1 MNKKDLELNMK
12 EVKGIGFGIGI
23 SADMM
28 MDALM
33 NMVTGEVGNKND
45 KGIYQNFTAITS
57 WDTGDGKIQTQKFK
71 DGKALG
77 KPEDFSMKD
86 FLNNVVEH
94 NIEKLPDPPLV
105 ADKFVPITLMRHFMD
120 NYSADDKGAIP
131 GLYEVCG
138 FITGLDFIPESRKFS
153 RPDWNAN
160 DLGYAYLMKTE
171 EEVQKEEEV
180 LFITSYMVSDD
191 IFAQK
196 TKNIKAKVIRLDY
209 EGPDMTRFINA
220 YDALNGVVVVVDT
233 NSISAF
239 QGSTK
244 YLTDIVVEMRTSYN
258 EDEVALYVLNDIGF
272 ELIMGQDV
280 KKVVPEGTVISK

>member
-1 MNKKDLELNMK
+1 MNKK

-23 SADMM
+23 GADVMM
-28 MDALM
+28 GTLMDM
-33 NMVTGEVGNKND
+33 ITGKVGNKND

-77 KPEDFSMKD
+77 KPEDISMKD

-120 NYSADDKGAIP
+120 NYGADDKGAIP

-180 LFITSYMVSDD
+180 LFITSYLVSDD
-191 IFAQK
+191 IFAKK
-196 TKNIKAKVIRLDY
+196 TENIKAKVVRLDY
-209 EGPDMTRFINA
+209 EGPDMVRFINA
-220 YDALNGVVVVVDT
+220 YDALNGVVVVVDM
-233 NSISAF
+233 NSIFAF

-244 YLTDIVVEMRTSYN
+244 YLTDIVVEMRSSYN
-258 EDEVALYVLNDIGF
+258 EDEVALYVLNNIGF
-272 ELIMGQDV
+272 ELIMGQDI

>member
-1 MNKKDLELNMK
+1 MKKK

-23 SADMM
+23 GADVMI
-28 MDALM
+28 DALM
-33 NMVTGEVGNKND
+33 NAVTGKIGKMND
-45 KGIYQNFTAITS
+45 KGIYQTFTAITT
-57 WDTGDGKIQTQKFK
+57 WDTNGGVVQLQKFEDGKPVGHVKEYSIKELI
-71 DGKALG
+71 DNIVG
-77 KPEDFSMKD
+77 
-86 FLNNVVEH
+86 H
-94 NIEKLPDPPLV
+94 NIDALPDLPV
-105 ADKFVPITLMRHFMD
+105 IADKYVPKHIMD
-120 NYSADDKGAIP
+120 EFLDRYNVTDDAAMQGIE
-131 GLYEVCG
+131 EVCG
-138 FITGLDFIPESRKFS
+138 FISGLKYIPASRNFS
-153 RPDWNAN
+153 RPDWNAK
-160 DLGYAYLMKTE
+160 DLGQAYLMKSD
-171 EEVQKEEEV
+171 EEVKKEEEV

-209 EGPDMTRFINA
+209 EGPDMARFINA
-220 YDALNGVVVVVDT
+220 YDALNGVVVVVDM

-258 EDEVALYVLNDIGF
+258 EDEVALYVLNHIGY

>member
-1 MNKKDLELNMK
+1 MNKK

-23 SADMM
+23 GADVMM
-28 MDALM
+28 GTLMDM
-33 NMVTGEVGNKND
+33 ITGKVGNKND

-77 KPEDFSMKD
+77 KPEDISMKD

-94 NIEKLPDPPLV
+94 NLEKLPDPPLV
-105 ADKFVPITLMRHFMD
+105 ADKFVPVTLLRHFMD
-120 NYSADDKGAIP
+120 NYNADDKGAIP

-153 RPDWNAN
+153 RPDWSAK
-160 DLGYAYLMKTE
+160 DLGQAYLMKSD
-171 EEVQKEEEV
+171 EEVKKEEEV

-196 TKNIKAKVIRLDY
+196 TKNIKAKVVRLDY
-209 EGPDMTRFINA
+209 EGPDMAKFINA
-220 YDALNGVVVVVDT
+220 YDALNGVVVVVDM

-258 EDEVALYVLNDIGF
+258 EDEVALYVLNHIGF

-280 KKVVPEGTVISK
+280 KKIVPEGTVISK